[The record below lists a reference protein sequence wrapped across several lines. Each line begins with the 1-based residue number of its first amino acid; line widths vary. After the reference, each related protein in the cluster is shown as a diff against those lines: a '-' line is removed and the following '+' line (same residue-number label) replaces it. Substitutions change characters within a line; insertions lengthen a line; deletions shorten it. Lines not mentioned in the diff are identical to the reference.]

1 MGKLFGKGVRRLI
14 ASLLI
19 WFVFMILLMTAVGQQ
34 SVTAHLDKA
43 GLGLGY
49 TSAYATV
56 REVERRQEGAPK
68 LREDLT
74 RLSDQL
80 GALEKTERIAQGKYN
95 DAWEAFL
102 PILMRLSREPK
113 CGIKYDPTKPV
124 AYGDRTSL
132 WGQAHECGAEHPDE
146 PRLSFKDSS
155 FAQIRRDALDA
166 SADSAR
172 MRKQVDQLNVA
183 LAKAEN
189 PTAEEAKVIANFRDV
204 DVLRHSWLVLGGFFT
219 QFPPAV
225 LQLLLS
231 ASAGAFGALLIT
243 LILLVYPKTDLKF
256 STSSRFWERIMLGG
270 FIAVCVY
277 IVLLGG
283 TAVLGTASFDQAG
296 ANYMTFCA
304 ISVLAGMFSDRVA
317 HWLSQRADLFFKDAP
332 EEHPAT
338 APTPPAR

>member
-1 MGKLFGKGVRRLI
+1 MGKLFAKGARRLI

-56 REVERRQEGAPK
+56 REVERRQEEVPK

-74 RLSDQL
+74 RLSNQL
-80 GALEKTERIAQGKYN
+80 GAFEKIERVRQGAYN
-95 DAWEAFL
+95 DAWDAFL
-102 PILMRLSREPK
+102 PTLIRLSREPK
-113 CGIKYDPTKPV
+113 CGIKLDPAKPV

-132 WGQAHECGAEHPDE
+132 WGQAHECGVEHPK
-146 PRLSFKDSS
+146 LSFKDAS
-155 FAQIRRDALDA
+155 FPEIRRHALDA
-166 SADSAR
+166 SADAAR
-172 MRKQVDQLNVA
+172 MKKQVDQINVT

-189 PTAEEAKVIANFRDV
+189 PTAEEAKVIAGFRDV

-219 QFPPAV
+219 QFPPPV

-231 ASAGAFGALLIT
+231 ASAGTFGALLIT

-256 STSSRFWERIMLGG
+256 SSSSRFWERIMLGG

-283 TAVLGTASFDQAG
+283 TAVLGTASFDQGG

-332 EEHPAT
+332 EEQPAA
-338 APTPPAR
+338 APTPPAQ